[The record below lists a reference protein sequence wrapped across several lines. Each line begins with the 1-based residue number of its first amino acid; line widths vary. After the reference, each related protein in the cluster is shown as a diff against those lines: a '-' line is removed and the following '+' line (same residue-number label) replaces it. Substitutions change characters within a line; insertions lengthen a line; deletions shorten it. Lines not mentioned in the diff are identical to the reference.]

1 MNCQETRSLR
11 ELYQDSELEA
21 TTSLEIERHLQSC
34 PECARRFAGE
44 AQWETQMSAALH
56 QGSKNEALW
65 ARIEKSLVH
74 APERQST
81 ASAGSRPASE
91 FGAVI
96 AWWRAWLWPNPQFYL
111 GLAAV
116 WAVMLAV
123 NWTTH
128 ESRLMVK
135 HEAPPMTSETRTA
148 LTEQRRE
155 LVELLD
161 LSAAP
166 LPELKPQGSPPH
178 SERQRREN
186 GMKPQALVAPGD
198 LSTLV

>member
-34 PECARRFAGE
+34 PDCSRRFAGE
-44 AQWETQMSAALH
+44 AQWDTQMSAALH
-56 QGSKNEALW
+56 QGFKTEALW
-65 ARIEKSLVH
+65 ARIEQSLVR
-74 APERQST
+74 APERQRT
-81 ASAGSRPASE
+81 ASAGSRPAGE
-91 FGAVI
+91 LGAVI
-96 AWWRAWLWPNPQFYL
+96 AWWRAWLWPNPQFYV

-116 WAVMLAV
+116 WAVMWVV

-128 ESRLMVK
+128 EPRLMAK
-135 HEAPPMTSETRTA
+135 HQAAPMTSETRAA

-161 LSAAP
+161 LSVAS

-178 SERQRREN
+178 SERQRREH
-186 GMKPQALVAPGD
+186 GMKPQALAAPGD

>member
-1 MNCQETRSLR
+1 MR
-11 ELYQDSELEA
+11 ELFQDSELEA
-21 TTSLEIERHLQSC
+21 ASSLEIERHLQSC
-34 PECARRFAGE
+34 PECARRFAVE
-44 AQWETQMSAALH
+44 AQWETQMSAVLL
-56 QGSKNEALW
+56 QGSKTEELW
-65 ARIEKSLVH
+65 TRLEKSLVR
-74 APERQST
+74 APERQRT
-81 ASAGSRPASE
+81 AFAGSRPAGE

-116 WAVMLAV
+116 WAVMLVV

-128 ESRLMVK
+128 EPRLMVK

-155 LVELLD
+155 LAELLD

-166 LPELKPQGSPPH
+166 LAELKPQGSPPH
-178 SERQRREN
+178 SERQRRDN
-186 GMKPQALVAPGD
+186 GLNPQALVAPGD
-198 LSTLV
+198 LSILV